1 MRKCKL
7 KIEKI
12 TDVCMT
18 EGMHYT
24 PSGSIDVF
32 STTNGKIHGY
42 IFKRCNL
49 QTSTEISMY
58 SYKDAVADV
67 KIHGDFFVCLV
78 SKSIIYF
85 RCENSDI
92 EKHELSI
99 YF

>member
-1 MRKCKL
+1 
-7 KIEKI
+7 
-12 TDVCMT
+12 MT